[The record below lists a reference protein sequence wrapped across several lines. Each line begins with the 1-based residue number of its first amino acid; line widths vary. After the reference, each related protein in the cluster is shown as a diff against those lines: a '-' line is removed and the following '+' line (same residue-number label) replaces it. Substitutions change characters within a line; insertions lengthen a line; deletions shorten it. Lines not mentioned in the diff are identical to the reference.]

1 MARDAHYYNQY
12 ESRQIMHN
20 DDYYYRALI
29 YDYRALIEAVR
40 QRQYKDIPFK
50 LRGLGLNPE
59 SFTPSYG
66 IDLLN
71 KNKIGCMRGILYIY
85 KNQDDYGFD
94 NDDFQN
100 VLKGARKI
108 GLAWPELDVLENS
121 TGTVNEAAKQVAG
134 DDIAKEIEDIFDDNN
149 SSFYSPKRMI
159 LQRLILSYSA
169 LLDAVNIKDI
179 SGITAALNQLKHRII
194 SDMLSNM
201 RHGDTKV
208 DMHMYIKTLQQFG
221 IDWPELSIIE
231 KSAVK
236 KVNEVMRVDLKDPR
250 ERMLAK
256 IENSFNDPNTDVFD
270 RITELE
276 IASSILNRISQADV
290 DAILAKYRS
299 SIIRDTLHYLRHGVV
314 HIDFPVFVRLLQDLG
329 ADWPEL
335 KLLAKSVNP
344 TKPQLDEAPRTP
356 DEIIRDGF
364 DYNIFSGIAALRI
377 YYRQLAEFPEYEQ
390 LVNTHKAKL
399 IRTLLELC
407 KDKEFGVAKFRA
419 EDLQT
424 AGVDWPELDI
434 ILDSATHELNK
445 FFGID
450 SADQLAE
457 GISHAARYNMGG
469 MLSSIEEDDPREM
482 VLFLT
487 NLAHSDSLPNLAKK
501 LAPHKQFIVKALLDF
516 LRYEEETAE
525 PVDTVKDCL
534 TALNNMGIYWP
545 ELTIL
550 RDSLNVPSK
559 GDQNGQ

>member
-12 ESRQIMHN
+12 ESRQIMR
-20 DDYYYRALI
+20 YYNEQIYRALV
-29 YDYRALIEAVR
+29 EAVR
-40 QRQYKDIPFK
+40 QRQYKEVPFK
-50 LRGLGLNPE
+50 LHRLGGNPE
-59 SFTPSYG
+59 AFTPGYG

-85 KNQDDYGFD
+85 KNQDEY
-94 NDDFQN
+94 NLTNTDFQN
-100 VLKGARKI
+100 VIKGARKI

-208 DMHMYIKTLQQFG
+208 DMPMYIKTLQQFG

-276 IASSILNRISQADV
+276 IASSILHRISQADV

-314 HIDFPVFVRLLQDLG
+314 HIDFPVFVRMLRDLG

-356 DEIIRDGF
+356 EEIIRDGF

-390 LVNTHKAKL
+390 LVNTHKTKL

-419 EDLQT
+419 EDLKT
-424 AGVDWPELDI
+424 AGIDWPELDI
-434 ILDSATHELNK
+434 ILDSTTHELNK
-445 FFGID
+445 FFGITPTD
-450 SADQLAE
+450 ELDESDYS
-457 GISHAARYNMGG
+457 GVKYMINGV
-469 MLSSIEEDDPREM
+469 LSSIEEDEPREM
-482 VLFLT
+482 VLFLS
-487 NLAHSDSLPNLAKK
+487 NLVYTDLLPSLVQELVKQ
-501 LAPHKQFIVKALLDF
+501 LYTHKQFIVKALLDF
-516 LRYEEETAE
+516 LRDESADAE

-534 TALNNMGIYWP
+534 TVLDKIGFYSP

-559 GDQNGQ
+559 GDQNG